1 MGLAPNQQL
10 RCTCKNGAGH
20 DVASVLSLS
29 ACKNGEWVGNVDG
42 ILSCEPVSRG
52 AEGRT
57 RGGGAGQVGG
67 ETRAAELVEQQQGR
81 QESVE
86 QFVQTQRELLSN
98 LRLESTGTRERPE
111 KKALRMEVTV
121 PVGLGPGNVFN
132 VNLDGNVYPVTVP
145 EGVYGG
151 HTLQLLLEDFGDHR
165 REDWKYHLQAAARMD
180 MSVESALAV
189 AESML
194 DFFHVP
200 EAQALACQAVQFM
213 IDRGKEGSASATEV
227 ESRGFEVRSHFA
239 RVNMVEMILSSL
251 RHHQHGGVVE
261 VSTFGAQALANLL
274 HSHKNNTAAAAA
286 GGAAELMLSLIQ
298 QHPTHQ
304 QIPGL
309 ALGALVNMC
318 TTAAGT
324 RAVKRASFDAG
335 EDNLVA
341 IFRVLDLHEGSTDIL
356 NYGCLLLFRTTQ
368 NDAQRLHQLKAIKGS
383 KDLENL
389 VSSWL
394 KASGGTGGVNYCNLL
409 LHTANGA

>member
-10 RCTCKNGAGH
+10 RCTCKNGAGT
-20 DVASVLSLS
+20 DARSVLSLS

-42 ILSCEPVSRG
+42 ILSCEPVSLG
-52 AEGRT
+52 AEGSKT
-57 RGGGAGQVGG
+57 RGGGAEQVGG
-67 ETRAAELVEQQQGR
+67 ETRGR

-86 QFVQTQRELLSN
+86 QFVQAQRELLSN

-111 KKALRMEVTV
+111 KKALRMDVTV
-121 PVGLGPGNVFN
+121 PVGLEPGNVFN
-132 VNLDGNVYPVTVP
+132 VDLDGKIHPVTVP

-151 HTLQLLLEDFGDHR
+151 HTLQLILEDGGD
-165 REDWKYHLQAAARMD
+165 EDWNYHLKAAARINV
-180 MSVESALAV
+180 SVESALAV

-194 DFFHVP
+194 NFFHVP
-200 EAQALACQAVQFM
+200 EAQALACQAVQYM
-213 IDRGKEGSASATEV
+213 IDRSKEGSASATEV

-261 VSTFGAQALANLL
+261 VSMFGAQALANLL

-304 QIPGL
+304 QIPGF

-324 RAVKRASFDAG
+324 SAVKRASFDAG
-335 EDNLVA
+335 DDNLVA
-341 IFRVLDLHEGSTDIL
+341 IFRVLDLHEGNTDIL

-368 NDAQRLHQLKAIKGS
+368 NDQQRLHQLKAVKGS

-409 LHTANGA
+409 LHTAKGA